1 MSNETFGAALARL
14 WPTAKPGIVDGVT
27 RHADA
32 VFAKYGFDAQLVA
45 HFMAQVSH
53 ECGGGREIVENGN
66 YSPEG
71 IVRTWP
77 SRFKS
82 ISEAMPFAHN
92 ATKLFDEVYGGRM
105 GNTRP
110 GDGSLFRGRGGTNT
124 TGHDGYYKLAQK
136 MALDLLSNPD
146 LVNDP
151 DLFLECAVVDYIL
164 CGCVPF
170 AKRGD
175 IRGET
180 HALNGGL
187 IGLAEREAWLK
198 RWKVALQACA
208 GSGEL
213 FPEPQPTPGI
223 LKFGDKGF
231 EVKGLQQHLAEKGY
245 ACGTDN
251 GEFHEATRRA
261 VGGFQLDHGLPST
274 GIVDQDTKDALA
286 RSPGIPIGEA
296 RATATVQD
304 LRDAG
309 SRTIASSDRLDVL
322 GKVKTWL
329 GLGTAG
335 GAIAGHAGAFDLDAV
350 QSGIDKA
357 QQAAGMFDQVK
368 PMLHA
373 VFANPFALP
382 IGLAIGI
389 LGIGVLLEV
398 RRIRKI
404 RVDEHRS
411 ATNMGR

>member
-1 MSNETFGAALARL
+1 MPESFGAALARL
-14 WPTAKPGIVDGVT
+14 WPNAKPGIVAGIIK
-27 RHADA
+27 HADA
-32 VFAKYGFDAQLVA
+32 VFAKYGFDAPVVA
-45 HFMAQVSH
+45 DFMAQVSH
-53 ECGGGREIVENGN
+53 ECGAGRELVENGN
-66 YSPEG
+66 YSPGG
-71 IVRTWP
+71 IVKTWP

-82 ISEAMPFAHN
+82 ISEAIPFAHN
-92 ATKLFDEVYGGRM
+92 GEKLFNKVYGGRM

-110 GDGSLFRGRGGTNT
+110 GDGSLFRGRGGTNV

-170 AKRGD
+170 ARRGD
-175 IRGET
+175 IRGST

-187 IGLAEREAWLK
+187 IGLADREAWLK

-213 FPEPQPTPGI
+213 FPEPAPTPGI

-231 EVKGLQQHLAEKGY
+231 EVKGLQLHLKEKGY
-245 ACGTDN
+245 ACGVDN

-261 VGGFQLDHGLPST
+261 VAGFQADHGLPMT
-274 GIVDQDTKDALA
+274 GVVDQETNDALA
-286 RSPGIPIGEA
+286 RSPGMPIGES

-309 SRTIASSDRLDVL
+309 SRTIASSDRLGFL
-322 GKVKTWL
+322 GKLKTWL
-329 GLGTAG
+329 GFGTAG
-335 GAIAGHAGAFDLDAV
+335 GAIAGKAGAFDLDTV
-350 QSGIDKA
+350 QSGIDKV
-357 QQAAGMFDQVK
+357 QQAGGMFDQVK

-373 VFANPFALP
+373 IFAGPFALP
-382 IGLAIGI
+382 IGIGLAV
-389 LGIGVLLEV
+389 LGIAVLFEV
-398 RRIRKI
+398 RRIRKV
-404 RVDEHRS
+404 RVDEHRT